1 MNKAEIINGLEDL
14 VRSTKS
20 SLDYSPSDDVFL
32 RDIAVLNAAI
42 AVITKHAAQSPFLDI
57 ETLNLY
63 QNLMRISMKGY
74 KERKQCLC

>member
-1 MNKAEIINGLEDL
+1 MNKSEIISGLEDL

-20 SLDYSPSDDVFL
+20 SLDDSPSDDIFL
-32 RDIAVLNAAI
+32 HDIAVLNAAI

-63 QNLMRISMKGY
+63 QSLMENS
-74 KERKQCLC
+74 

>member
-1 MNKAEIINGLEDL
+1 MNKSEIISGLEDL

-20 SLDYSPSDDVFL
+20 SLDHSPSDDIFL
-32 RDIAVLNAAI
+32 HDIAVLNAAI

-63 QNLMRISMKGY
+63 QSLMENS
-74 KERKQCLC
+74 